1 MKPEAEPVK
10 LNIRLALKIMGFVL
24 IVAGLA
30 TVGYAIYDII
40 EMNTAGQDSLLE
52 AEQLLGDMDAYTGAP
67 DVTFAPGGTL
77 NPSDIGDMPDID
89 TGETEPPQGSGQGG
103 ASKPAK
109 VLGMLVF
116 ESLGGR
122 KVPVLEGVTAAD
134 LKRGAAH
141 HSRTSPPGGVGNCV
155 IFGHRDTV
163 FRGFGSL
170 KEGDTI
176 RLEVPGEEEGTK
188 TVYKYK
194 IISMAVVEPGDPR
207 IFKAYGDKVMTLVT
221 CYPFRYVGA
230 APKRYIVVTQL
241 Q

>member
-1 MKPEAEPVK
+1 MKPEAGPVK

-24 IVAGLA
+24 IAAGLA
-30 TVGYAIYDII
+30 AVGYAIYDLID
-40 EMNTAGQDSLLE
+40 MNTAGQDSLLE

-67 DVTFAPGGTL
+67 GATFAPGVTL
-77 NPSDIGDMPDID
+77 DPSDIGDMPAID
-89 TGETEPPQGSGQGG
+89 MGGTEPPQGGAQGG
-103 ASKPAK
+103 PSKPAK
-109 VLGMLVF
+109 AMGILVF
-116 ESLGGR
+116 ESLGNR
-122 KVPVLEGVTAAD
+122 KVPVLEGVTVSD
-134 LKRGAAH
+134 LRRGAAH
-141 HSRTSPPGGVGNCV
+141 HSKTSPPGGVGNCV

-176 RLEVPGEEEGTK
+176 RLEVPGEDGEK
-188 TVYKYK
+188 IVYKYK

-207 IFKAYGDKVMTLVT
+207 IYKAYGEKVMTLVT